1 MEHTRLPIRLRID
14 RMSHFDLSAEQSSRV
29 ELTRTSGLADVK
41 LTHPYGRAYLVPAT
55 SGTAVQEQ
63 GKRVNGRIV
72 LVLTIACI
80 LFVIFDLCLLAW
92 GS

>member
-1 MEHTRLPIRLRID
+1 
-14 RMSHFDLSAEQSSRV
+14 MSVSQFDLSAEQSRRV

-41 LTHPYGRAYLVPAT
+41 LTHPMGGPTWCPRCPRRQSRSRA
-55 SGTAVQEQ
+55 
-63 GKRVNGRIV
+63 KRVNGRIA
-72 LVLTIACI
+72 LALTIACI